1 MRHAVDRN
9 RIKRLIRE
17 AYRTRKTPL
26 AERCALHGRYLHIGF
41 MYVGNDLPTHAAI
54 EKAMHKAVSQILQ
67 KTT

>member
-1 MRHAVDRN
+1 
-9 RIKRLIRE
+9 
-17 AYRTRKTPL
+17 
-26 AERCALHGRYLHIGF
+26 